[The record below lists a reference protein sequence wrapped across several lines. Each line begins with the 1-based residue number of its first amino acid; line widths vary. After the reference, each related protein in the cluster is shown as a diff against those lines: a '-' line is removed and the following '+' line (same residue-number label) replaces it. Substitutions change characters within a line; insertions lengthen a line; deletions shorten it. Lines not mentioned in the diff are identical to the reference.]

1 MNKSLIPQWINFRE
15 ARKYHV
21 NEEIHIKTQEALQR
35 KEVMEEEKRK
45 KNLFQLYKWDIV
57 RQRVTYSKSLLN
69 NYLET
74 RA

>member
-57 RQRVTYSKSLLN
+57 R
-69 NYLET
+69 
-74 RA
+74 